1 MTIELGNQDLYYY
14 LHIKHALVYPL
25 GLLGISRVLL
35 TVFPSQ
41 MLFILLLLF
50 RIMEA
55 SCCVRT
61 DLHPPLLQLQV
72 ILPGLC

>member
-1 MTIELGNQDLYYY
+1 MTIELGHQDLSYY
-14 LHIKHALVYPL
+14 LHVKHALVYPL

-50 RIMEA
+50 RTMEA
-55 SCCVRT
+55 NFYVRT

-72 ILPGLC
+72 VLPGLC